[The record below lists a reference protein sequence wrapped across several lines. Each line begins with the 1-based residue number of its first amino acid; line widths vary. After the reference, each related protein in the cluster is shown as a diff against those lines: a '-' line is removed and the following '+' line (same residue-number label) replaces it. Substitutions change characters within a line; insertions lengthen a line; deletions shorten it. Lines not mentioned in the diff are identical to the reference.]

1 MSDVDAAVDAIRGG
15 RLAIVPT
22 DTVYGLAASAYSEGP
37 VRRLYRAKGREE
49 IQPTALVFDSV
60 DMLLECVPELRGRVA
75 LIARALLP
83 GPLTLVLPNPARRFR
98 WLAGDR
104 PDTIGVRV
112 PVLDGK
118 AHDLLSRLGAMVAT
132 SANLPG
138 GPDPATID
146 EVPERDPRSRRR
158 DRRRG
163 SVAREAFNGDRLHR
177 PGAGGPARGCR
188 RDGRSAPARRVG
200 ALASSHPAAEEEQA
214 WPSPR
219 QRSTSFAPPASPT
232 SIRKS
237 LRSSARSSSGS
248 VRRSS

>member
-22 DTVYGLAASAYSEGP
+22 DTVYGLASSAYSEGP

-112 PVLDGK
+112 PLLDGK

-146 EVPERDPRSRRR
+146 EVPEEIRAAADAIVDVGPLPGKPSTVIDFTGPEPVVLREGAVATDEALRLV
-158 DRRRG
+158 G
-163 SVAREAFNGDRLHR
+163 SVL
-177 PGAGGPARGCR
+177 
-188 RDGRSAPARRVG
+188 
-200 ALASSHPAAEEEQA
+200 
-214 WPSPR
+214 
-219 QRSTSFAPPASPT
+219 
-232 SIRKS
+232 
-237 LRSSARSSSGS
+237 
-248 VRRSS
+248 